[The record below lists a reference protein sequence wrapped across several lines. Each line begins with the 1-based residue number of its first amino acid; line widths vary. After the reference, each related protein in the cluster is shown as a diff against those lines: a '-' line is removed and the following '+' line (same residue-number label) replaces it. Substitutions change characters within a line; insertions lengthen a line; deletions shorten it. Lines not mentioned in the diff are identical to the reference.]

1 MKAKFDVIT
10 STCVPLPLENVDTDQ
25 IIPARFLK
33 ATTREGF
40 GENLF
45 RDWRYDKEGNKIDS
59 FVLND
64 PTYGGQ
70 VLVAGKNF
78 GSGSSREHAAWA
90 IADYGFR
97 VVVSSFFADIHKN
110 NELNNFVLPVVVTE
124 PFLAELFDSIA
135 TDSKTEVVVDLP
147 NQKITNKSTGKS
159 ETFEI
164 NAYKKHCLM
173 NGLDDIDFRLTNTDK
188 IEAWEKASKQQSWTQ
203 RLAMVNKTAEC
214 RLAHRNK

>member
-1 MKAKFDVIT
+1 MKQKFDIIQ

-45 RDWRYDKEGNKIDS
+45 RDWRYDKNGNKIPS

-64 PTYGGQ
+64 PTYSGQ
-70 VLVAGKNF
+70 ILVAGKNF

-110 NELNNFVLPVVVTE
+110 NELNNFVLPVVVDET
-124 PFLAELFDSIA
+124 FLSELFDSIFQA
-135 TDSKTEVVVDLP
+135 PQTIVTVDLP
-147 NQKITNKSTGKS
+147 KQTITNGATGKS
-159 ETFEI
+159 VRFEI
-164 NAYKKHCLM
+164 NAYKKYCLM
-173 NGLDDIDFRLTNTDK
+173 NGLDDIDFLLENKSK
-188 IEAWEKASKQQSWTQ
+188 IEDFENRRTI
-203 RLAMVNKTAEC
+203 
-214 RLAHRNK
+214 